1 MQGLVIKVRPG
12 QLVSSTQGRDT
23 GRYYLVLSSLDDHFV
38 EVTDGEYRGIE
49 KPKRKNVRHLKIWP
63 IVSESMAEKLAGNI
77 RLTNNDIMSSL
88 AEMQRSIQEEPL
100 LKGKEV
106 G

>member
-1 MQGLVIKVRPG
+1 MLEVLGLVTQVRPG
-12 QLVSSTQGRDT
+12 QLVSSSQGRDT

-49 KPKRKNVRHLKIWP
+49 N
-63 IVSESMAEKLAGNI
+63 MACYFRIDGAKTSQKV
-77 RLTNNDIMSSL
+77 RLTNDEIMSSL
-88 AEMQRSIQEEPL
+88 AEMINSIQEEPL